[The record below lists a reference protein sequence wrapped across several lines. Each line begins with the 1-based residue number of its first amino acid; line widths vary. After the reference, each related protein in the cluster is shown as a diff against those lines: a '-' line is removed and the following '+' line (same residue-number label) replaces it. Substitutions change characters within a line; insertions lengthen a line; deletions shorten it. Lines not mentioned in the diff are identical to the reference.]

1 MKSVLLYSGGL
12 DSACAWWIL
21 DKPPVL
27 FVGGN
32 NGPARSASFGELKAI
47 AKQKEVSKE
56 FDQSLIAVRANLE
69 IFQRPAEW
77 HFPREQLLCQIAWA
91 NGFDE
96 AIISWNKSDGTTEKW
111 ANAAIEKFQGACW
124 TGSNHFNV
132 RMPFINKTKA
142 EMVSEAIAKGC
153 PPEFLYASHSCV
165 RSSTACGEC
174 NNCKDREVALAN
186 V

>member
-1 MKSVLLYSGGL
+1 
-12 DSACAWWIL
+12 
-21 DKPPVL
+21 
-27 FVGGN
+27 
-32 NGPARSASFGELKAI
+32 KAI

-142 EMVSEAIAKGC
+142 EMVSEA
-153 PPEFLYASHSCV
+153 
-165 RSSTACGEC
+165 
-174 NNCKDREVALAN
+174 
-186 V
+186 